1 MKALQ
6 ITAPGAYR
14 IVETNIPKP
23 GDYEVLV
30 EIEIV
35 ATCPRW
41 DLNMMAGRDMFDAAV
56 SPHYPL
62 PPGFPGHEAVGFV
75 REIGR
80 KVNKHRVGD
89 RVAALEHL
97 PGNGAYAQY
106 MVYEEKDL
114 LAIPDSVTFKQAVSF
129 ELLKCV
135 LMGLTQFDDLR
146 GRSMVISGLGPAG
159 ILAMQLARIWGAS
172 RVVGLD
178 LNEDRLAY
186 VRSLGFGEA
195 CQPQELG
202 QNRFDFGY
210 DCVGFAPSVQ
220 QLLTHVDR
228 HVVIFGVQKGEVAF
242 GDSKWGTGIKLE
254 TYNGRSVTARDC
266 ELLLDAVTNK
276 GLNMECIQTHH
287 VRFTE
292 YEKAVQLLRGQ
303 EAIKVHFYPGRD
315 FE

>member
-1 MKALQ
+1 MQ
-6 ITAPGAYR
+6 ITAPGTFH

-56 SPHYPL
+56 SPQYPL
-62 PPGFPGHEAVGFV
+62 PPGFPGHEAAGFV
-75 REIGR
+75 RETGN
-80 KVNKHRVGD
+80 KVNKLRIGD

-97 PGNGAYAQY
+97 SGNGAYAQY

-114 LAIPDSVTFKQAVSF
+114 IAIPDSVTFKKAVSF

-135 LMGLTQFDDLR
+135 LMGMTQFEDMR
-146 GRSMVISGLGPAG
+146 GRTVLISGLGPAG
-159 ILAMQLARIWGAS
+159 ILAVQLAHIWGAS
-172 RVVGLD
+172 QVVGLD

-186 VRSLGFGEA
+186 VRSLGFDV
-195 CQPQELG
+195 CHPQELG
-202 QNRFDFGY
+202 QARFDFGY
-210 DCVGFAPSVQ
+210 DCVGFSSSVQ
-220 QLLTHVDR
+220 HLLAHVDR
-228 HVVIFGVQKGEVAF
+228 HVVIFGVQKGDVVF

-254 TYNGRSVTARDC
+254 TYNGRPVTARDC

-276 GLNMECIQTHH
+276 GLNTECIQTHH
-287 VRFTE
+287 VPFTE
-292 YEKAVQLLRGQ
+292 YEKAVRLLSDQ
-303 EAIKVHFYPGRD
+303 EAVKVHFYPGRD
-315 FE
+315 FD